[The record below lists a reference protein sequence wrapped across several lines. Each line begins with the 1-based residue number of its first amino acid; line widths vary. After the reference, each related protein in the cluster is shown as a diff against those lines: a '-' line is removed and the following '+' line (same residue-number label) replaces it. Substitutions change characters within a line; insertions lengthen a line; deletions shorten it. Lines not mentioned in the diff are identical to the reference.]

1 MISKEILRYF
11 LHYNTPSG
19 IFFLYEMQLEPN
31 CTLTMYKVDGPI
43 LTYQIH
49 HKILINYLLMHN
61 A

>member
-1 MISKEILRYF
+1 
-11 LHYNTPSG
+11 
-19 IFFLYEMQLEPN
+19 MQLEPN